1 MILLSSAGS
10 GLVDFAIALV
20 ILLAMMGWYGIG
32 WTFSLFLAPRL
43 IAGMVFIACR
53 RRPGRAQCGVSGFP
67 LRHSVHGAVLTV
79 CDPVMKEVVLEA
91 GRAERHYWFELWQY
105 RELFRVSGLA

>member
-43 IAGMVFIACR
+43 IAGMVFIAL
-53 RRPGRAQCGVSGFP
+53 GVG
-67 LRHSVHGAVLTV
+67 
-79 CDPVMKEVVLEA
+79 VVLA
-91 GRAERHYWFELWQY
+91 ALNVAY
-105 RELFRVSGLA
+105 RDFRYVIPFMVQFWLFATP

>member
-43 IAGMVFIACR
+43 IAGMVFIAL
-53 RRPGRAQCGVSGFP
+53 GVG
-67 LRHSVHGAVLTV
+67 
-79 CDPVMKEVVLEA
+79 VVLA
-91 GRAERHYWFELWQY
+91 ALNVAY
-105 RELFRVSGLA
+105 RDFRYVIPFMVQF

>member
-32 WTFSLFLAPRL
+32 WTFSLFGAAPDRRHGL
-43 IAGMVFIACR
+43 HRARCR
-53 RRPGRAQCGVSGFP
+53 RR
-67 LRHSVHGAVLTV
+67 LGALNV
-79 CDPVMKEVVLEA
+79 A
-91 GRAERHYWFELWQY
+91 Y
-105 RELFRVSGLA
+105 RDFRYVIPFMVQFWPFATP